1 MYERT
6 TCSKW
11 ANKRMIRILTL
22 VNTGVLI
29 GLIGGGA
36 FVFSQRTKFVNNM
49 LFTIQDQVIENI
61 QSSINPPLPKATGNV
76 LPF

>member
-1 MYERT
+1 
-6 TCSKW
+6 
-11 ANKRMIRILTL
+11 MIRVLTL

-49 LFTIQDQVIENI
+49 LFTIQDQIIENI
-61 QSSINPPLPKATGNV
+61 QGQMPKMPGKTGPA
-76 LPF
+76 LPFK

>member
-1 MYERT
+1 
-6 TCSKW
+6 
-11 ANKRMIRILTL
+11 MIRILTL

-29 GLIGGGA
+29 GLIAGGA

-49 LFTIQDQVIENI
+49 LFTIQDKVIENI
-61 QSSINPPLPKATGNV
+61 QSSIQTPLPKATGNV

>member
-1 MYERT
+1 MYEGT

-36 FVFSQRTKFVNNM
+36 FVFSQRTKFVNDM

-61 QSSINPPLPKATGNV
+61 QSSIKPPLPKATGNV

>member
-1 MYERT
+1 
-6 TCSKW
+6 
-11 ANKRMIRILTL
+11 MIRILTL

-61 QSSINPPLPKATGNV
+61 QSSIKLPLPKATGNV

>member
-1 MYERT
+1 
-6 TCSKW
+6 
-11 ANKRMIRILTL
+11 MIRILTF

-61 QSSINPPLPKATGNV
+61 QGQMPKMPGKTGPA
-76 LPF
+76 LPFK

>member
-1 MYERT
+1 
-6 TCSKW
+6 
-11 ANKRMIRILTL
+11 MIKILTL
-22 VNTGVLI
+22 VNTGVLV

-36 FVFSQRTKFVNNM
+36 FVFSQRTKFVNDM

-61 QSSINPPLPKATGNV
+61 QSSIKPPLPKATGDVLLNSDEF

>member
-1 MYERT
+1 
-6 TCSKW
+6 
-11 ANKRMIRILTL
+11 MIKILTL
-22 VNTGVLI
+22 VNTGVLV
-29 GLIGGGA
+29 GLIGGGV

-61 QSSINPPLPKATGNV
+61 QSSIKPPLPKATGNV

>member
-1 MYERT
+1 
-6 TCSKW
+6 
-11 ANKRMIRILTL
+11 MIRVLTL
-22 VNTGVLI
+22 INTGVLI

-36 FVFSQRTKFVNNM
+36 FVFTQRTKFVNNM

-61 QSSINPPLPKATGNV
+61 QSQIPKMPGKTGPA

>member
-1 MYERT
+1 
-6 TCSKW
+6 
-11 ANKRMIRILTL
+11 MIRILTL
-22 VNTGVLI
+22 VNSGVLV

-36 FVFSQRTKFVNNM
+36 FVFSQRTKFVNDM

-61 QSSINPPLPKATGNV
+61 QSSIKPPLPKATGNV